1 MQLLVAPYSHLSP
14 AYGFPSTTAL
24 VQLQLSSPAPPPE
37 EEEEGA
43 GTHFPPF
50 SHDFEHGTSQC
61 SPMNSV
67 PRQSQ
72 LGPRADDE
80 EVEVEVAAS
89 DGSLAVGSMH
99 FPSLHPPQS
108 ASSTRLRD
116 VGFRE
121 SGGMER
127 MDVIAYLLL
136 LFEEAAARVF
146 CVLCF
151 LLLLL

>member
-1 MQLLVAPYSHLSP
+1 
-14 AYGFPSTTAL
+14 
-24 VQLQLSSPAPPPE
+24 
-37 EEEEGA
+37 
-43 GTHFPPF
+43 
-50 SHDFEHGTSQC
+50 
-61 SPMNSV
+61 
-67 PRQSQ
+67 
-72 LGPRADDE
+72 
-80 EVEVEVAAS
+80 
-89 DGSLAVGSMH
+89 
-99 FPSLHPPQS
+99 
-108 ASSTRLRD
+108 LRD